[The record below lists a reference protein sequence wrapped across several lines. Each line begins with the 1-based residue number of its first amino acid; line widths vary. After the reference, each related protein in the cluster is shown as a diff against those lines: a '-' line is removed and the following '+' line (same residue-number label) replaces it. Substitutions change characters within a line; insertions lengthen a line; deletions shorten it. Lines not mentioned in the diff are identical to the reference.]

1 MSEPGSVHDV
11 ALSAS
16 DTDADDLAGAPV
28 PVDADT
34 GEAAAPQ
41 RRIDW
46 RARALILVAGIVV
59 VGVVSGVIWHRV
71 ATLPTYQVL
80 SDGTAQIT
88 ERGLSRVF
96 ALDAW
101 YVFIGLLGGMLLG
114 TLVWKLMEPLG
125 WPAALLACGATLLAG
140 VVCWQMGTLLGPRD
154 FVERLAAIGAEGGRV
169 PIDFDLGAK
178 SALLVWPIGG
188 LLPVLLY
195 PATELLIEWFGRRRH
210 RGEVAPE

>member
-1 MSEPGSVHDV
+1 MSEPGMAHETALDAESDESTAIGAQTTDQTQPQETVSSV
-11 ALSAS
+11 
-16 DTDADDLAGAPV
+16 T
-28 PVDADT
+28 
-34 GEAAAPQ
+34 
-41 RRIDW
+41 IDW

-59 VGVVSGVIWHRV
+59 VGVVAGIIWHRV

-125 WPAALLACGATLLAG
+125 WPAALLACAATLLAG
-140 VVCWQMGTLLGPRD
+140 IVCWQMGRLLGPRD
-154 FVERLAAIGAEGGRV
+154 FVERLAAIGPEGGRV

-178 SALLVWPIGG
+178 SALFVWPIGG
-188 LLPVLLY
+188 LLPVLIY
-195 PATELLIEWFGRRRH
+195 PATELLVEWLGRRRRH
-210 RGEVAPE
+210 DAATPE